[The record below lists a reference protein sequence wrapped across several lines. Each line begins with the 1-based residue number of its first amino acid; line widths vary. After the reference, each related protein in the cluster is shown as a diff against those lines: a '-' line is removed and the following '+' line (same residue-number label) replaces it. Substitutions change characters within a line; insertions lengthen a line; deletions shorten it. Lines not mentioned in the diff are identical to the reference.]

1 MKKPKFQKEVFDP
14 ITAKLLIKK
23 QELKQ
28 YLEGMTDKPLTPE
41 ARKSITN
48 FFTTLSAEVAK
59 DQLILLKKFF
69 FQNEENNLSEKKQK
83 ATNWIEWF
91 VFFQFWTKEICRL
104 WTIEIEILI

>member
-1 MKKPKFQKEVFDP
+1 
-14 ITAKLLIKK
+14 
-23 QELKQ
+23 
-28 YLEGMTDKPLTPE
+28 MTDKPLTPE

-83 ATNWIEWF
+83 ATN
-91 VFFQFWTKEICRL
+91 
-104 WTIEIEILI
+104 